1 MNRVANQP
9 MGIYTMMTD
18 SKLKVLTKQI
28 EKASNSLEKLALQEQ
43 DLLKELDEFKFQVTK
58 NNSNCP
64 IKVSS

>member
-28 EKASNSLEKLALQEQ
+28 EKASNSLEKLALQER
-43 DLLKELDEFKFQVTK
+43 DLLKELDEFKFQVTQ